1 VDRGSVIKLTIEA
14 ATPHQPS
21 QKSHVRRII
30 QATFRAS
37 GLDQPVHGGDLKM
50 QADIR
55 ESPKS
60 AVITVGEWLGI
71 GRKASIRSE
80 YFTGEIE
87 HAPYMRIPK
96 FLKQDENKFVLD
108 YASSRRSSFDLSRVE
123 TGVPDHRHSHVLFD
137 LRELN
142 IDLEGRI
149 WEILPDV
156 ISYLGIKIPAACR
169 LETQLTTHNDGG
181 YFKAHN
187 DNGSPGTADRF
198 LTYVYYFHHE
208 PAAFAGGELRLYDSK
223 VEANQWVAVETF
235 AEIKPE
241 NNMLLLFPSRL
252 FHEVMPI
259 GCDSRDFADG
269 RFTLNGWVREVNPV
283 VL

>member
-1 VDRGSVIKLTIEA
+1 
-14 ATPHQPS
+14 
-21 QKSHVRRII
+21 
-30 QATFRAS
+30 
-37 GLDQPVHGGDLKM
+37 M
-50 QADIR
+50 QAQANVR
-55 ESPKS
+55 ASPKS
-60 AVITVGEWLGI
+60 AAIAVGEWLGI
-71 GRKASIRSE
+71 GRKASIGSE

-87 HAPYMRIPK
+87 HAPYIRIPR
-96 FLKQDENKFVLD
+96 FLKQDENKSVLD
-108 YASSRRSSFDLSRVE
+108 YALSRRSSFDLSRVE

-137 LRELN
+137 LSDLN

-149 WEILPDV
+149 YELLPDV
-156 ISYLGIKIPAACR
+156 ISYLGIKIPAAFR
-169 LETQLTTHNDGG
+169 LETQLTTHNHGG

-223 VEANQWVAVETF
+223 VEANQWVAVDTF
-235 AEIKPE
+235 SEIKPE

-259 GCDSRDFADG
+259 SCNSHDFGDG
-269 RFTLNGWVREVNPV
+269 RFTLNGWVREVNPA
-283 VL
+283 LP

>member
-1 VDRGSVIKLTIEA
+1 MQT
-14 ATPHQPS
+14 
-21 QKSHVRRII
+21 
-30 QATFRAS
+30 QAN
-37 GLDQPVHGGDLKM
+37 
-50 QADIR
+50 IR

-71 GRKASIRSE
+71 GRRAFTPSE
-80 YFTGEIE
+80 YLTGEIE

-96 FLKQDENKFVLD
+96 FLKQEENKFVLD
-108 YASSRRSSFDLSRVE
+108 YALSRRSSFDLSRVE
-123 TGVPDHRHSHVLFD
+123 TGVPDYRHSRVLFD
-137 LRELN
+137 LGDLN
-142 IDLEGRI
+142 IDLESRI
-149 WEILPDV
+149 CEILPDV
-156 ISYLGIKIPAACR
+156 IDYFGIKIPAACR

-223 VEANQWVAVETF
+223 VEANQWVAVDTF